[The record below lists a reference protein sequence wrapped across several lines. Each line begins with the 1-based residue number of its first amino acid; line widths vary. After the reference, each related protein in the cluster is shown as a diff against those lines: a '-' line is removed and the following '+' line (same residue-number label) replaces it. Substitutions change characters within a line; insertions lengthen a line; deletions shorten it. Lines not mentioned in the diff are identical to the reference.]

1 MKIFFLF
8 TIKMSIART
17 VSSVALGALGAL
29 GNQTTN
35 QPVVNNNITIN
46 SGESVKDS
54 IFIEPN
60 PYSEVDKM
68 VVNPEFIDLFNKMC
82 INLLTVND
90 YALLANIIDQSK
102 RIIFSSNDLQI
113 IISKFL
119 GCDQVIINVL
129 PPVVNGGCLCK
140 VKNVMYLDIENI
152 KIKSRDFKLM
162 YNTAYNML
170 KDDYHICLDKVLA

>member
-1 MKIFFLF
+1 
-8 TIKMSIART
+8 MSIART

-54 IFIEPN
+54 IFFEPK

-68 VVNPEFIDLFNKMC
+68 VVNPEFIDLFKKMC

-102 RIIFSSNDLQI
+102 RIIFSINDLQI

-119 GCDQVIINVL
+119 GCESVIIYVL
-129 PPVVNGGCLCK
+129 PPVVSGGCLCK
-140 VKNVMYLDIENI
+140 VKNIMYLDIEYI
-152 KIKSRDFKLM
+152 KNKSRDFKLM

-170 KDDYHICLDKVLA
+170 KDDYHVCLDKVLA